1 MEFVQ
6 VHNEV
11 SSTLGSKVMFGV
23 HRDVQMAA
31 LDTEVL
37 FKSLVDTLCLTI
49 AFRVVSGG
57 EVQLHVESS
66 TQRSKES

>member
-31 LDTEVL
+31 LVGKEQRHTCGGVQ
-37 FKSLVDTLCLTI
+37 SV
-49 AFRVVSGG
+49 VVSEFG
-57 EVQLHVESS
+57 EW
-66 TQRSKES
+66 KEI